1 MEAGDVMMT
10 WQKMEPAMKEAVLI
24 SSSLVLVIFLI
35 LIWAIFVRKPSR
47 CHQHRHGDHQHR
59 RYRAPEPAEGQPA
72 GATDDAAAPSKRR
85 RWRRRRREHRPRNPT
100 LSETGGLPPFRSEG
114 PPSPMA

>member
-35 LIWAIFVRKPSR
+35 LIWAIFLRKPSR
-47 CHQHRHGDHQHR
+47 RDQPRHGHRQHR
-59 RYRAPEPAEGQPA
+59 RNRAPERAQERPA
-72 GATDDAAAPSKRR
+72 GATDDATAPSKRR

>member
-1 MEAGDVMMT
+1 
-10 WQKMEPAMKEAVLI
+10 MEPQDIIMSWQRMEPGMKEALVI
-24 SSSLVLVIFLI
+24 SGSLVLVIFLI

-47 CHQHRHGDHQHR
+47 RHHHRHR
-59 RYRAPEPAEGQPA
+59 RYPRHRAPEPAQGQAA
-72 GATDDAAAPSKRR
+72 GATDAAAAPSKRR

>member
-1 MEAGDVMMT
+1 
-10 WQKMEPAMKEAVLI
+10 MEPQDIIMSWQRMEPGMKEALVI
-24 SSSLVLVIFLI
+24 SGSLVLVIFLI

-47 CHQHRHGDHQHR
+47 RHHHRHR
-59 RYRAPEPAEGQPA
+59 RYPRSRTPAPAQGQA
-72 GATDDAAAPSKRR
+72 TGATDAAAAPSKRR
-85 RWRRRRREHRPRNPT
+85 GWRRRRREHRPRNPT